1 MTVIKVMLLEG
12 RIIVYSQTSSKVSNF
27 IYSLLA
33 LFPGAISFNFASVYA
48 EHHHSPQGEGAQLSQ
63 VLCYLRSL
71 KEYRMP
77 LQIFNSETL
86 FVPLLALQDV
96 DLFERCKGCLVGTTN
111 PLFLNFPK
119 AKADIAINLDKD
131 TVDFPVD
138 KATGSQSQTVKV
150 ARQHTSYE
158 KKFLASII
166 KQLDSPSQ
174 VDELLAK
181 NASKTITR
189 SKTMQGPNG

>member
-1 MTVIKVMLLEG
+1 
-12 RIIVYSQTSSKVSNF
+12 
-27 IYSLLA
+27 
-33 LFPGAISFNFASVYA
+33 
-48 EHHHSPQGEGAQLSQ
+48 
-63 VLCYLRSL
+63 
-71 KEYRMP
+71 
-77 LQIFNSETL
+77 
-86 FVPLLALQDV
+86 VPLLALQDV
-96 DLFERCKGCLVGTTN
+96 DLFEQCKGCLVGTTN

-166 KQLDSPSQ
+166 KQLDAPSQ

-181 NASKTITR
+181 NASKLSR
-189 SKTMQGPNG
+189 SKTVQGPNG